1 MIEEVIKQLNA
12 KEDLDFLAMK
22 STLEAIMSGEVDDLL
37 IEAFL
42 IGLNEKGVKEIEITA
57 AASVMKE
64 KSLTFRIGKSLTFKI
79 GDGSHIDTCGTGGT
93 GIHTFNCSTASSFVA
108 AAGGASV
115 TKHGNKAVSS
125 KSGSA
130 DFLMAAGADIGHD
143 RNKLESIFNR
153 VGFIFLF
160 APLHHESMKYV
171 MPARQRI
178 GKKTIFNLLGPHTNP
193 CGAKRQILG
202 VYHKDLLTTF
212 ASVAN
217 KLSMEHALIVHGFDG
232 LDEITITDST
242 YIAELKNKEITHYE
256 ISPKDFGLSLA
267 NISEISAQS
276 ADDSLLLVR
285 EAFAGEQ
292 SAVQDMIALNAGA
305 ALYLA
310 GSVSSIA
317 DGVELSFTL
326 MNNGMAADKLAAYV
340 RISNNS

>member
-1 MIEEVIKQLNA
+1 M
-12 KEDLDFLAMK
+12 
-22 STLEAIMSGEVDDLL
+22 
-37 IEAFL
+37 
-42 IGLNEKGVKEIEITA
+42 
-57 AASVMKE
+57 
-64 KSLTFRIGKSLTFKI
+64 
-79 GDGSHIDTCGTGGT
+79 
-93 GIHTFNCSTASSFVA
+93 HTFNCSTASSFVA

-115 TKHGNKAVSS
+115 TKHGNRAISS

-130 DFLMAAGADIGHD
+130 DFLIAAGADISHD
-143 RNKLESIFNR
+143 RDKLESIFNR
-153 VGFIFLF
+153 VGFVFLF

-178 GKKTIFNLLGPHTNP
+178 AQKTIFNLLGPHTNP
-193 CGAKRQILG
+193 CRAKRQVLG
-202 VYHKDLLTTF
+202 VYNKELVTTF
-212 ASVAN
+212 ASVAK

-242 YIAELKNKEITHYE
+242 YVAELKNKEIIEYE

-267 NISEISAQS
+267 KISEVTAQS
-276 ADDSLLLVR
+276 PDDSLLLVR
-285 EAFAGEQ
+285 EAFAGEK

-310 GSVSSIA
+310 GKADSIS

-340 RISNNS
+340 RISNS